1 MTTWSHE
8 VFGYCLGTKNMK
20 KVNVALVRLL
30 QFIVFVVFTF
40 TVLVYFSAIVLL
52 PLDAVAIMIKFFSL
66 FGLNTLIG
74 AVIAIAVVSYLAMS
88 AYKIPGLGKM
98 VIDTGLDLVSTG
110 KVRVEA
116 FNAVAESVKA

>member
-1 MTTWSHE
+1 
-8 VFGYCLGTKNMK
+8 MK

-40 TVLVYFSAIVLL
+40 TVLVYFSAMVLL
-52 PLDAVAIMIKFFSL
+52 PLDAVAMLIRFFSL

-74 AVIAIAVVSYLAMS
+74 ALVAIPVVSYLAMS

-98 VIDTGLDLVSTG
+98 VIDTGLDLVSAG
-110 KVRVEA
+110 KNRIEA
-116 FNAVAESVKA
+116 FNDIVEGVKV

>member
-1 MTTWSHE
+1 
-8 VFGYCLGTKNMK
+8 MK

-30 QFIVFVVFTF
+30 QFIVFTVFTF
-40 TVLVYFSAIVLL
+40 TVLVYFSAMVLL
-52 PLDAVAIMIKFFSL
+52 PLDAVALLIKFFSL

-74 AVIAIAVVSYLAMS
+74 ALIAIPAVSYLAMS

-116 FNAVAESVKA
+116 FNAIAESVKA

>member
-1 MTTWSHE
+1 
-8 VFGYCLGTKNMK
+8 MK

-40 TVLVYFSAIVLL
+40 TVLAYFSAMVLL

-74 AVIAIAVVSYLAMS
+74 ALIAIPLVSYLVMS

-98 VIDTGLDLVSTG
+98 VVDTGLDLVSIG